1 MCNLCGEGNK
11 LKKDKLAHFSLLI
24 KQVNKSLITPA
35 LIIKK
40 REHFFTTTTA
50 LLPDNLKLF
59 VLLKGT
65 NGETESLELDKES
78 RLSYDD
84 FAVTNEETIAEE
96 QDIFEAN
103 RSVRREVKTK
113 GNLKG

>member
-1 MCNLCGEGNK
+1 MGKGIK
-11 LKKDKLAHFSLLI
+11 LEKDKLAHFSLLI

-40 REHFFTTTTA
+40 KEHFFTTTTT

-84 FAVTNEETIAEE
+84 FAVTNEETNSPE
-96 QDIFEAN
+96 QHILFVAR
-103 RSVRREVKTK
+103 RSMRREVKTE
-113 GNLKG
+113 GNLKS

>member
-1 MCNLCGEGNK
+1 MGKGIK
-11 LKKDKLAHFSLLI
+11 LEKGKLAHFSLLI

-35 LIIKK
+35 LIIKE
-40 REHFFTTTTA
+40 REHFYTTTTT
-50 LLPDNLKLF
+50 LLPNNLKLF

-84 FAVTNEETIAEE
+84 FAVANGETNSL
-96 QDIFEAN
+96 DDHIFLADKI
-103 RSVRREVKTK
+103 VGGAVKTK
-113 GNLKG
+113 GDLKS